1 MEGTYNWGIEK
12 MNQVNLTFYEAN
24 EYARDERE
32 RTGKIWG
39 CGLRMLF
46 FLELLVRNIDV
57 SD

>member
-24 EYARDERE
+24 EYARDEGE
-32 RTGKIWG
+32 RAGKIWG

-46 FLELLVRNIDV
+46 F
-57 SD
+57 